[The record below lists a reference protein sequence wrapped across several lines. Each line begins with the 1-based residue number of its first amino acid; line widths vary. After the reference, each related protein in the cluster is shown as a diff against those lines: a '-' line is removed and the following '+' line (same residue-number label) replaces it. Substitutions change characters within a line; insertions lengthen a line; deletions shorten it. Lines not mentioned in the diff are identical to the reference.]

1 MPELRELESFM
12 MCIKSV
18 PEKIGGGHYYL
29 YYARQ

>member
-1 MPELRELESFM
+1 MPELRELDSFT

-18 PEKIGGGHYYL
+18 PEKMGGHYYL